1 MQNPNN
7 VESIDK
13 NKSTGPKTDAG
24 KLRSSRNAEKHGVFS
39 QQALLPGESME
50 QFEALHDTYK
60 NDHQPRTSTEES
72 LVHRLAMITWK
83 LRRLDNLEGLAME
96 KAAESGDLDGK
107 FLNNYGLYAQRM
119 HSIFEKTLKLL
130 HAEQHPRLEAEGEN
144 WRAAVLLHDFYKRA
158 NIPWDPASDEFV
170 FSRELLDKQL
180 LFNQRWHNFMKNP
193 HIYATTKLQDMRYSK
208 EVL

>member
-13 NKSTGPKTDAG
+13 NRSTGPKTDEG
-24 KLRSSRNAEKHGVFS
+24 KLRSSKNSLKHGLFS
-39 QQALLPGESME
+39 KLALMPGESME
-50 QFEALHDTYK
+50 AFQALHDTYK
-60 NDHQPRTSTEES
+60 DDHQPRTSTEET
-72 LVHRLAMITWK
+72 LVHTLAMITWK
-83 LRRLDNLEGLAME
+83 LRRLDNLEGVAME
-96 KAAESGDLDGK
+96 KAPENGNLDGK

-119 HSIFEKTLKLL
+119 HSIFEKTLKTL
-130 HAEQHPRLEAEGEN
+130 HTEQHPRLEAEGEN

-180 LFNQRWHNFMKNP
+180 LFNQRWHNFMFHP

>member
-1 MQNPNN
+1 MQNTNN

-13 NKSTGPKTDAG
+13 NKSTGPKTDEG
-24 KLRSSRNAEKHGVFS
+24 KLRSSKNSIKHGVFS
-39 QQALLPGESME
+39 KHALLPGESE
-50 QFEALHDTYK
+50 EAFEALHDTYK
-60 NDHQPRTSTEES
+60 DNHQPRTSTEET
-72 LVHRLAMITWK
+72 LVHTLATITWK
-83 LRRLDNLEGLAME
+83 LKRLDNFETLAME
-96 KAAESGDLDGK
+96 KATESGDLDGK

-158 NIPWDPASDEFV
+158 NLPWDPASDEFV

-180 LFNQRWHNFMKNP
+180 MFNQRWHNFMKNP

>member
-1 MQNPNN
+1 MQNPN

-13 NKSTGPKTDAG
+13 NRSTGPKTDEG
-24 KLRSSRNAEKHGVFS
+24 KLRSSKNSLKHGLFS
-39 QQALLPGESME
+39 KLALMPGESME
-50 QFEALHDTYK
+50 AFQALHDTYK
-60 NDHQPRTSTEES
+60 DDHQPRTSTEET
-72 LVHRLAMITWK
+72 LVHTLAMITWK
-83 LRRLDNLEGLAME
+83 LRRLDNLEGVAME
-96 KAAESGDLDGK
+96 KAPENGNLDGK

-119 HSIFEKTLKLL
+119 HSIFEKTLKTL

-180 LFNQRWHNFMKNP
+180 LFNQRWHNFMRNP

>member
-13 NKSTGPKTDAG
+13 NRSTGPKTDEG
-24 KLRSSRNAEKHGVFS
+24 KLRSSKNSLKHGLFS
-39 QQALLPGESME
+39 KLALMPGESME
-50 QFEALHDTYK
+50 AFEALHDTYK
-60 NDHQPRTSTEES
+60 NDHQPRTSTEET
-72 LVHRLAMITWK
+72 LVHTLAMIKWK
-83 LRRLDNLEGLAME
+83 LLRLDNLEAQAME
-96 KAAESGDLDGK
+96 KAPETGNLDGK
-107 FLNNYGLYAQRM
+107 FLNNYSLYAQRM
-119 HSIFEKTLKLL
+119 HSMFNSTLKTL

-158 NIPWDPASDEFV
+158 NLPWDPASDEFV
-170 FSRELLDKQL
+170 FSRDLLDKQL
-180 LFNQRWHNFMKNP
+180 LFNQRWHNFMRNP